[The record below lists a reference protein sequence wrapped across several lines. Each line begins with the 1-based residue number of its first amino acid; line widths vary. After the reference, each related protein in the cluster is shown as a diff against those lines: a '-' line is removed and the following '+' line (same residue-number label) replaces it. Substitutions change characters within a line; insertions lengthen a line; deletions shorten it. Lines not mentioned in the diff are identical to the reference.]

1 MTVIGTNISS
11 LRAATASTTANMQL
25 STAME
30 RLSTGKRIN
39 SAKDDAAGLA
49 IASNMTAQVRGMNQ
63 AIRNAND
70 GISLAQTAEGALGE
84 VTNML
89 QRVREL
95 AVQAKSGTYS
105 SDDRTNIQTEVA
117 ALTSQ
122 INDVLDKTEF
132 NGVKLF
138 DKTGNSAN
146 SRSLTIQV
154 GAQSSNT
161 VALTID
167 SLDGSKMSAAGLNVA
182 GTSATETA
190 LKTAKTG
197 QGTAQAAY
205 DASVKTLN
213 DAKAADA
220 LAKAANPA
228 DTSKEA
234 AVTSAQ
240 TAIDGTPAQAG
251 PPVVAAV
258 PGTKANLDVA
268 NLVLS
273 QAKTSADLSAT
284 TAAATTLSNV
294 DTALQSVNGLRASLG
309 AAQNRL
315 SSAVNNLTT
324 NVTNLSD
331 AKSRIE
337 DADFS
342 TETTALAKAQIL
354 SQASTAML
362 AQANQSQ
369 QGVLKLLQ

>member
-11 LRAATASTTANMQL
+11 LRAASASTTANSAL

-39 SAKDDAAGLA
+39 SAKDDAAGMA
-49 IASNMTAQVRGMNQ
+49 IATSMASQVKGMNQ

-70 GISLAQTAEGALGE
+70 GMALAQTADGALSE

-95 AVQAKSGTYS
+95 TVQAKSGTYG
-105 SDDRTNIQTEVA
+105 SDDRANIQTEIT

-122 INDVLDKTEF
+122 INDVLDKSEF

-138 DKTGNSAN
+138 DKTGVDAN
-146 SRSLTIQV
+146 SKSLTIQV
-154 GAQSSNT
+154 GANGGDT
-161 VALTID
+161 VALKID
-167 SLDGSKMSAAGLNVA
+167 SLDGTKLNSTGLNVT
-182 GTSATETA
+182 GTVATSDALVTAKGEQSIAQTTYDTNIQTLNDKETA
-190 LKTAKTG
+190 LAI
-197 QGTAQAAY
+197 
-205 DASVKTLN
+205 
-213 DAKAADA
+213 AKA
-220 LAKAANPA
+220 KGQANT
-228 DTSKEA
+228 DTEEA
-234 AVTSAQ
+234 AVDAAKLAIEGDPEGDTDAKKAGSKALLAAADLTLSTAQ
-240 TAIDGTPAQAG
+240 
-251 PPVVAAV
+251 
-258 PGTKANLDVA
+258 K
-268 NLVLS
+268 
-273 QAKTSADLSAT
+273 SADASAS
-284 TAAATTLSNV
+284 TAANTTLTNV
-294 DTALQSVNGLRASLG
+294 DALLEKVNSVRAGLGATQNRMQSV
-309 AAQNRL
+309 
-315 SSAVNNLTT
+315 VNNLTT

-342 TETTALAKAQIL
+342 AETQALAKAQIL

>member
-182 GTSATETA
+182 GTSATEAA
-190 LKTAKTG
+190 LSTAKTG

-220 LAKAANPA
+220 LAKAADPA

-234 AVTSAQ
+234 AVTAAQ
-240 TAIDGTPAQAG
+240 TAIDGDAAAT
-251 PPVVAAV
+251 PPVV
-258 PGTKANLDVA
+258 GTKPALDVA

-273 QAKTSADLSAT
+273 TAQASADLSAT

-294 DTALQSVNGLRASLG
+294 DSALQSVNGLRASLG